1 MSEQTLYPHV
11 SVDCVV
17 LGFDGF
23 SFNVLLLKRTGMEG
37 GSEFSDLKL
46 PGSLLFSNEDLDEA
60 AQRVVDELTDSR
72 SIFLRQFKSFGSPY
86 RTSHPRDVHWLE
98 SAVQLKIGRII
109 TVGYLALI
117 RIDDK
122 VRFKST
128 TMEVTWIPVKKV
140 GKLAFD
146 HNLVLDVAMEEV
158 RRCVAMDPSIVFN
171 LLPHR
176 FTASQ
181 MRTLFE
187 DLFNQNMDVRNFH
200 KKMKS
205 MEYVVPLDEY
215 EQQVSHRAGRFY
227 RFDKKQFQKVHG
239 GFQAKRSTII

>member
-1 MSEQTLYPHV
+1 MPEQTLYPHV

-17 LGFDGF
+17 LGFDGA
-23 SFNVLLLKRTGMEG
+23 SFNVLLLQRRGVEE

-46 PGSLLFSNEDLDEA
+46 PGSLIYSNEGLDEA
-60 AQRVVDELTDSR
+60 AQRVVDELTDSKA
-72 SIFLRQFKSFGSPY
+72 IFLRQFKSFGSPI

-98 SAVQLKIGRII
+98 EAVQLKIGRII
-109 TVGYLALI
+109 TVGFLALI

-128 TMEVTWIPVKKV
+128 NMQVTWIPVKEV

-146 HNLVLDVAMEEV
+146 HNLVLEEAMEEV
-158 RRCVAMDPSIVFN
+158 RRYVAMDPSIVFN
-171 LLPHR
+171 LLPAK

-187 DLFNQNMDVRNFH
+187 ELFNQNMDVRNFQ
-200 KKMKS
+200 KKIS
-205 MEYVVPLDEY
+205 RMEYVVSLDEV
-215 EQQVSHRAGRFY
+215 EQHVSHRAGRYY
-227 RFDKKQFQKVHG
+227 RFDKKLFQKVHG
-239 GFQAKRSTII
+239 GFQPKRSTII